1 MKKKE
6 SEKIKNKR
14 QEELETVSFMI
25 EIFCRGKQG
34 SDKGDLC
41 EECKELM
48 EYVKKRVQNCPMM
61 EEKTFC
67 SACKI
72 HCYRGKEREN
82 IREVMR
88 YSGPRMLFHHPIAAL
103 RHLFG
108 C

>member
-25 EIFCRGKQG
+25 EIFCRGKHG

-48 EYVKKRVQNCPMM
+48 EYVKK
-61 EEKTFC
+61 K
-67 SACKI
+67 SAKLSYDGRKDLLQC
-72 HCYRGKEREN
+72 
-82 IREVMR
+82 
-88 YSGPRMLFHHPIAAL
+88 L
-103 RHLFG
+103 
-108 C
+108 